1 MYEIPQKGLEIFK
14 NNSKP
19 FHEIYIDDQS
29 KLTLHG
35 LHQFYVEIDEK
46 EKTKQLMQLLEKLNY
61 NQAIIFTSKVD
72 RAKFL
77 NRILNK
83 MEFESIA
90 IFRGMSQQKRI
101 ENYNLFKECKKRI
114 IVTTNLFSRGIDI
127 ERVNV
132 VINYDMSESDD
143 TYLHR
148 VGRAGRYGTKGIA
161 ISFVT
166 TTEEK
171 GILKTIQD
179 RFVVQ
184 VKEMP
189 EKIDESLY
197 SKINKE
203 TIKMF

>member
-1 MYEIPQKGLEIFK
+1 MKAHSVSFSPPQQL
-14 NNSKP
+14 S
-19 FHEIYIDDQS
+19 
-29 KLTLHG
+29 
-35 LHQFYVEIDEK
+35 
-46 EKTKQLMQLLEKLNY
+46 QLMKLLVQLNY

-77 NRILNK
+77 NKILTK

-90 IFRGMSQQKRI
+90 IFRGMSQDKRI

-132 VINYDMSESDD
+132 VINYDMPESDD

-166 TTEEK
+166 TPDEK
-171 GILKTIQD
+171 ETLKTIQE

-184 VKEMP
+184 IEDLP

-197 SKINKE
+197 RNN
-203 TIKMF
+203 